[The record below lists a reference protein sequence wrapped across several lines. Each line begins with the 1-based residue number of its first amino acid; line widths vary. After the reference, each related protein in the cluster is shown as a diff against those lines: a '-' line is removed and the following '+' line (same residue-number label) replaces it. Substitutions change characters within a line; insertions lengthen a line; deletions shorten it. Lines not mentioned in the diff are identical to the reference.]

1 LKEEVTS
8 LTKEVIKA
16 AVTNKNIWIGWIII
30 MFCGGPMV
38 IFEIYIMNWLQGFY
52 TPANGPFKI

>member
-8 LTKEVIKA
+8 LTKVVIKA
-16 AVTNKNIWIGWIII
+16 AITNKNIWIGWIII
-30 MFCGGPMV
+30 MFCGGQMV